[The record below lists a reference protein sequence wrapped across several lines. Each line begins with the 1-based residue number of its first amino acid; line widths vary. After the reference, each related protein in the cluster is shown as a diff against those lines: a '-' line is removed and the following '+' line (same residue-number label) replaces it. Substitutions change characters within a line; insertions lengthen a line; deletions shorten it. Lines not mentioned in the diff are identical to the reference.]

1 MTGYMQKILGNGS
14 RKDGGFTLI
23 ELMIVVVIV
32 AVLAAIALPA
42 YQQYA
47 METKRSDAQATLLR
61 IATLQ
66 EKFFS
71 DNNQYAT
78 TATVLGYAANPAV
91 SNEGYWTVS
100 IATAGAP
107 PLSFTLTANPRGGHA
122 DADCDAGVFT
132 LSSAGARAPNLCW

>member
-1 MTGYMQKILGNGS
+1 MRQGQT
-14 RKDGGFTLI
+14 RAGFTLI

-47 METKRSDAQATLLR
+47 MEAKRSDAHAALLR

-71 DNNQYAT
+71 NNNQYAT
-78 TATVLGYAANPAV
+78 TTTALGYAANPAV
-91 SNEGYWTVS
+91 SNKRFWSVS
-100 IATAGAP
+100 IATGGVP
-107 PLSFTLTANPRGGHA
+107 PSSFTLTANPNGSHVDTNCGG
-122 DADCDAGVFT
+122 GIT
-132 LSSAGARAPNLCW
+132 LSSAGVRAPNNCW

>member
-14 RKDGGFTLI
+14 RRDGGFTLI
-23 ELMIVVVIV
+23 ELMIVVVII

-47 METKRSDAQATLLR
+47 MESKRSDAHATLLR
-61 IATLQ
+61 ISTLQ

-78 TATVLGYAANPAV
+78 TATALGYAANPAV
-91 SNEGYWTVS
+91 SNEGYWTVA

-107 PLSFTLTANPRGGHA
+107 PTSFTLTANPRGGHA
-122 DADCDAGVFT
+122 DTNCGGGIT
-132 LSSAGARAPNLCW
+132 LSSAGARAPNNCW

>member
-14 RKDGGFTLI
+14 RRDGGFTLI
-23 ELMIVVVIV
+23 ELMIVVVII

-47 METKRSDAQATLLR
+47 MESKRSDAHATLLR
-61 IATLQ
+61 ISTLQ

-78 TATVLGYAANPAV
+78 TATALGYAANPAV
-91 SNEGYWTVS
+91 SNERFWAVS

-107 PLSFTLTANPRGGHA
+107 PSSFTLTANPNGGHV
-122 DADCDAGVFT
+122 DTLCGGGIT
-132 LSSAGARAPNLCW
+132 LSSAGARAPNACW

>member
-1 MTGYMQKILGNGS
+1 MQKIYRNGS
-14 RKDGGFTLI
+14 RRDGGFTLI

-32 AVLAAIALPA
+32 AVLAAIAFPA

-47 METKRSDAQATLLR
+47 METKRSDAHAALLR

-78 TATVLGYAANPAV
+78 TTTTLGYAANPAV
-91 SNEGYWTVS
+91 SNEGFWTVA

-107 PLSFTLTANPRGGHA
+107 PNSFTLTASPNGGHA
-122 DADCDAGVFT
+122 DTDCGAGIT
-132 LSSAGARAPNLCW
+132 LTSAGARAPNNCW

>member
-14 RKDGGFTLI
+14 RRDGGFTLI
-23 ELMIVVVIV
+23 ELMIVVVII
-32 AVLAAIALPA
+32 AVLAAIAFPA

-47 METKRSDAQATLLR
+47 METKRADAHATMLR
-61 IATLQ
+61 ISTLQ

-78 TATVLGYAANPAV
+78 TTTTLGYAANPAV

-107 PLSFTLTANPRGGHA
+107 PSSFTLTANPNGGHT
-122 DADCDAGVFT
+122 DTDCGAGIT
-132 LSSAGARAPNLCW
+132 LSSAGARTPNACW